1 MNRPY
6 SLLSAT
12 ILTSSA
18 FAIGVTMS
26 VQNVVCST
34 PTVFTF
40 DPASITWGACSHARS
55 LIGQGVVKFIFPNVL
70 LPDCKVNEP
79 ASHGFASFRIR
90 PRLPLLPGTVIEN
103 TANIY
108 FDFNDPVIT
117 EPSVLVAEFSTGLTE
132 AYPSELSLT
141 PVPVSDLLTVRASS
155 GIASLRIMAADGREV
170 LPSNTRGSGSSIDV
184 SRLRAG
190 AYLLIAELNN
200 GTTARARFIKN

>member
-40 DPASITWGACSHARS
+40 DPASIKWGACSHAHARS
-55 LIGQGVVKFIFPNVL
+55 LIGQGVVNLIFPNVL

-79 ASHGFASFRIR
+79 ASHGFVWRYA
-90 PRLPLLPGTVIEN
+90 LLQLSMHNYGHEEHQEYGAHGSV
-103 TANIY
+103 
-108 FDFNDPVIT
+108 
-117 EPSVLVAEFSTGLTE
+117 PS
-132 AYPSELSLT
+132 Y
-141 PVPVSDLLTVRASS
+141 R
-155 GIASLRIMAADGREV
+155 
-170 LPSNTRGSGSSIDV
+170 
-184 SRLRAG
+184 
-190 AYLLIAELNN
+190 
-200 GTTARARFIKN
+200 